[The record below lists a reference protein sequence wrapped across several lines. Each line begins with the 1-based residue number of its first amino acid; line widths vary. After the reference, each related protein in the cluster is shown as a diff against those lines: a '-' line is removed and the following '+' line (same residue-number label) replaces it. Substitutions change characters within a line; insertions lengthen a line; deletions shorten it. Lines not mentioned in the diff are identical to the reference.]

1 MYAIDDVNLWGYSV
15 VYMEIPEVRR
25 ETIIPSWDE
34 NRRMKMASNRVHEED
49 DQNRNNIKQDHSY
62 TQNIA
67 LIKLILGVET

>member
-49 DQNRNNIKQDHSY
+49 DQNRNNICIERIFFVMLNRTIHTPK
-62 TQNIA
+62 I
-67 LIKLILGVET
+67 